1 MALGAH
7 IIKEKLKLSDEETVE
22 AILESPYL
30 QYFIGLNQF
39 THKKPFDS
47 STMCW
52 FRKRLPPDMLS
63 DLNDYIIGRKADKEK
78 KDDNEGNPPGGSSKG
93 KQAG

>member
-1 MALGAH
+1 MSRLIPWDIFEEKYSKNFEGSKTGKPAKPARMALGAH

-39 THKKPFDS
+39 THKEPFDS
-47 STMCW
+47 STLCW
-52 FRKRLPPDMLS
+52 FRKRLTSEML
-63 DLNDYIIGRKADKEK
+63 
-78 KDDNEGNPPGGSSKG
+78 
-93 KQAG
+93 